1 MLEFF
6 DNVNIYYVEFVHV
19 VQMLN
24 QMDKDEV
31 KTAIHHVLYFDQ
43 YQQKILSIY
52 IFNKKNDFIR
62 EKKKEI
68 YTFLN

>member
-6 DNVNIYYVEFVHV
+6 DNVNIYYFEFVHV

-31 KTAIHHVLYFDQ
+31 KKAILHVLSMDQ
-43 YQQKILSIY
+43 FQQKILSK
-52 IFNKKNDFIR
+52 IFEVSIDYHGTKKIN
-62 EKKKEI
+62 
-68 YTFLN
+68 